1 MQLLCKAF
9 HLVRVHILSFPP
21 TSDELISYLFLT
33 VLLEEDEEI
42 HVHSVKNIRRTTH
55 THTIKTNNIQQTLPI
70 SKDKGYL
77 LYIAGLGNESKCK
90 WVQNEC

>member
-9 HLVRVHILSFPP
+9 HLVRVPILSFPP

-42 HVHSVKNIRRTTH
+42 NVHSVKNIRRTTH
-55 THTIKTNNIQQTLPI
+55 TIKTNNIQQTLLI

-77 LYIAGLGNESKCK
+77 LYTAGLGNESKCK